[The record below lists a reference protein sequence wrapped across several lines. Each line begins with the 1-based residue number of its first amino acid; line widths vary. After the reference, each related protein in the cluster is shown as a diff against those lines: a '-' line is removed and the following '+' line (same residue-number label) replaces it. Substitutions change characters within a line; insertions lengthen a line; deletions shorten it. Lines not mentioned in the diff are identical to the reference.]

1 MIWKA
6 QHAFKY
12 MLYTG
17 CVLTPTHSVKT
28 CYTIQSSQQQLLF
41 WYIYVHKMLCF
52 CIINSTKRA
61 PSFSFSRISA
71 RWKPK
76 HRLVQLTFISK
87 EMEEGKKKKH
97 PFLYL
102 THCVA
107 PLAHQRC
114 ANEYFNKSKW
124 ILLLSQRCWHPLCSY
139 RWSISAKHA
148 PVARVMYQDLMGSLK
163 VFVLLQML
171 LREGL
176 TLIVVT

>member
-1 MIWKA
+1 MATGLVLMTCCATNLYLVVEMIWKA

-87 EMEEGKKKKH
+87 EMEEGKKKKNIPSFIWH
-97 PFLYL
+97 TAWLLWRTRGVPMNISTSQNGYYSWVRGAG
-102 THCVA
+102 T
-107 PLAHQRC
+107 RC
-114 ANEYFNKSKW
+114 AATGGALVPST
-124 ILLLSQRCWHPLCSY
+124 
-139 RWSISAKHA
+139 
-148 PVARVMYQDLMGSLK
+148 
-163 VFVLLQML
+163 LQL
-171 LREGL
+171 PG
-176 TLIVVT
+176 